1 MLTKPLNTP
10 HVDTVLR
17 GLPVTALEA
26 AVQAAHIGV
35 WHWDVLAD
43 TLSYSAL
50 ARSIF
55 GLPDAGIITMDMVR
69 ALTHPEDL
77 PATRDIARRA
87 LNPAVRSSEVYSY
100 RIIRPNDGEVRWIQA
115 HGLAKFGVVDGV
127 ETALTYSGSIQ
138 DVTERRVLRDALT
151 DQEARLRLAIEA
163 GDLAIWDLDIAT
175 DTISPSPEL
184 NRLFGFPR
192 DATPTA
198 DDLRRL
204 YAPGEEERLQ
214 TISAAQMAEGSP
226 KVQSEVRFVLR
237 DGQERTFLLRAD
249 IQPEEPPFKRA
260 LGVLIDVTDRVRQ
273 EQRMTTIALEMRHR
287 LKNAFAVIAAIA
299 SRSWPTNDRE
309 EGLKWFRGRL
319 QAISSATDL
328 MFQPDTET
336 LLIADLADRIVAP
349 YRHPDHDPIIL
360 EGSDIAVPSALA
372 TPVAMAFHE
381 LATNA
386 VKYGALSVPEGR
398 VTIHW
403 EKTSDEGINIVWQEA
418 GGPAV
423 APPVRSGFGST
434 LLGRALFPAPHQV
447 DHVFNGDGVRC
458 TIALKPS

>member
-1 MLTKPLNTP
+1 MLTTPLNCP
-10 HVDTVLR
+10 PVDTMLH
-17 GLPVTALEA
+17 GLPVKPLEA

-35 WHWDVLAD
+35 WHWDVQAG

-50 ARSIF
+50 ARSILA
-55 GLPDAGIITMDMVR
+55 LPDTGPVTMDMVR

-77 PATRDIARRA
+77 PVTRDIARRA
-87 LNPAVRSSEVYSY
+87 LNPDVRGSEVYSY
-100 RIIRPNDGEVRWIQA
+100 RINRPDNGEMRWIQA
-115 HGLAKFGVVDGV
+115 HGLAQFGVVDGV

-138 DVTERRVLRDALT
+138 DVTERRLLREALA
-151 DQEARLRLAIEA
+151 DQKERLRLAIEA
-163 GDLAIWDLDIAT
+163 GSLAVWDLDIAT

-184 NRLFGFPR
+184 NRLFGFPQ

-204 YAPGEEERLQ
+204 YAPGEKERLQ
-214 TISAAQMAEGSP
+214 AVSAAQIAAGST

-249 IQPEEPPFKRA
+249 IQPEQPPFKRA
-260 LGVLIDVTDRVRQ
+260 IGVLIDVTDRVRQ
-273 EQRMTTIALEMRHR
+273 EQRVTTIAMEMRHR

-299 SRSWPTNDRE
+299 SRSWPTHDRD

-328 MFQPDTET
+328 MFQPDTEV
-336 LLIADLADRIVAP
+336 LLVGDLADRIVAP
-349 YRHPDHDPIIL
+349 YRHHDHDPIVL
-360 EGSDIAVPSALA
+360 EGSDVAVPSALA
-372 TPVAMAFHE
+372 TPVAMALHE

-398 VTIHW
+398 VTIQW
-403 EKTSDEGINIVWQEA
+403 EATPDKGIKIVWQEA

-423 APPVRSGFGST
+423 DTPVRSGFGST
-434 LLGRALFPAPHQV
+434 LLGSALFPAPHQI

-458 TIALKPS
+458 TIVLRPS